1 MDLVTWFFVCK
12 DVPRLVMM
20 KGCVRL
26 KCCQNVPI
34 GAFLTGLKHS
44 DN

>member
-12 DVPRLVMM
+12 DMSRLVMM
-20 KGCVRL
+20 KGSVRP
-26 KCCQNVPI
+26 KCSHDVPTA
-34 GAFLTGLKHS
+34 AFLTGLKHS